1 MKESNENPGID
12 KPKSN
17 QVELIKQK
25 AINSFNKKNGLDED
39 TNGVEMKESEPGND
53 SSTNLTNL
61 TNFKPIEINNSSL
74 SSK

>member
-1 MKESNENPGID
+1 MQLFENHE
-12 KPKSN
+12 KKK
-17 QVELIKQK
+17 LKQK